1 MRENDY
7 LTVKEAAEYI
17 GVSMQTLRRWETAGK
32 LLPIRHPS
40 NGYRLYKRASL
51 EPFKPEYQ
59 RGIMQNNQIFK
70 EIPADIENN
79 PKLREPQKE
88 AHKAVRKHF
97 ASHSEP
103 ATIQIPV
110 GCGKTGVMATLPFGV
125 ADSKVLIIAPN
136 LTIREGIAAS
146 LDISNPQNF
155 WRKTGVLRDFSSG
168 PYRTVLDG
176 ENANLHD
183 CNESHFVIANIQ
195 QLASSAD
202 RWLPQ
207 FPDDYFDMIFV
218 DEGHHNV
225 APSWQKVFKKF
236 PNAKVINLTATPF
249 RGDGKKPDGTVIYK
263 YPFSRAMIN
272 GYIKQIHSR
281 NVAPEELYFTEKGS
295 TRKLSLEEV
304 MDLREEAWFRR
315 GIALSRECN
324 LHIVEYSMNYLNE
337 LRERSGHKHQLI
349 ASACSVDHA
358 RQVRSLYEERGCKA
372 KEIYSEMDSDQKEE
386 IIDEL
391 KRGKLDCIVQV
402 QMLGEG
408 FDHPNLSVAAIF
420 RPYRSLAPY
429 IQFVGR
435 VMRVIF
441 EGKPD
446 SPDNHAYIVS
456 HVGLNNDAQWDD
468 FRELDLG
475 DQEIFKKWMNQ
486 QEADPDSARGTGEP
500 RRFDQGILVN
510 NEILSDFIAS
520 QTFLDPND
528 DRVLDEFLNKEIG
541 PGIKLK
547 DLMPREAL
555 RVKLEEFVEQ
565 NKKAEVFAE
574 IPVQPQ
580 KQRQEA
586 KKRLNERARAVAMRV
601 LKDLGVPMKGRS
613 FKVPKNN
620 DMIAYEAVQSAVNT
634 FLNITSN
641 QRSRISLQQANTA
654 YDNLDKIGDDV
665 REILRKGL
673 RNA

>member
-1 MRENDY
+1 
-7 LTVKEAAEYI
+7 
-17 GVSMQTLRRWETAGK
+17 
-32 LLPIRHPS
+32 
-40 NGYRLYKRASL
+40 
-51 EPFKPEYQ
+51 
-59 RGIMQNNQIFK
+59 
-70 EIPADIENN
+70 
-79 PKLREPQKE
+79 
-88 AHKAVRKHF
+88 
-97 ASHSEP
+97 
-103 ATIQIPV
+103 
-110 GCGKTGVMATLPFGV
+110 
-125 ADSKVLIIAPN
+125 
-136 LTIREGIAAS
+136 
-146 LDISNPQNF
+146 
-155 WRKTGVLRDFSSG
+155 
-168 PYRTVLDG
+168 
-176 ENANLHD
+176 
-183 CNESHFVIANIQ
+183 
-195 QLASSAD
+195 
-202 RWLPQ
+202 
-207 FPDDYFDMIFV
+207 
-218 DEGHHNV
+218 
-225 APSWQKVFKKF
+225 
-236 PNAKVINLTATPF
+236 
-249 RGDGKKPDGTVIYK
+249 
-263 YPFSRAMIN
+263 
-272 GYIKQIHSR
+272 
-281 NVAPEELYFTEKGS
+281 
-295 TRKLSLEEV
+295 
-304 MDLREEAWFRR
+304 
-315 GIALSRECN
+315 
-324 LHIVEYSMNYLNE
+324 
-337 LRERSGHKHQLI
+337 
-349 ASACSVDHA
+349 
-358 RQVRSLYEERGCKA
+358 
-372 KEIYSEMDSDQKEE
+372 
-386 IIDEL
+386 
-391 KRGKLDCIVQV
+391 
-402 QMLGEG
+402 
-408 FDHPNLSVAAIF
+408 
-420 RPYRSLAPY
+420 
-429 IQFVGR
+429 
-435 VMRVIF
+435 MRVIF